1 MEDVLTEPGFNLSV
15 TGNSALD
22 TKGTRFATSIIH
34 MASLKYMELHWFTSG
49 GLAPFSGT
57 YQCALVCK
65 NTKYFHF

>member
-34 MASLKYMELHWFTSG
+34 MASLKYMELH
-49 GLAPFSGT
+49 
-57 YQCALVCK
+57 
-65 NTKYFHF
+65 